1 MKTIKVK
8 KLSLSKSTIT
18 QLDNFAKNQVKGGR
32 APETRYSACA
42 IDPCETGYVCKI

>member
-8 KLSLSKSTIT
+8 KLSLNKASIA
-18 QLDNFAKNQVKGGR
+18 QLDNLAQQQVKGGR

-42 IDPCETGYVCKI
+42 IDPCETGYICKI